1 MDEAHKS
8 KYSVHP
14 RANKMY
20 NDLKDMYWWPG
31 MKKDIALTSSGH
43 DSIWVIADRLTESAH
58 FLPIH
63 EDYKIDRLAKLY
75 LSEIVARHGT
85 DGQSERTI
93 QTLEYMLRACILDFK
108 GSWDVHLPLVKFSYN
123 NSYHSSVRYA
133 PFEALYGRK
142 CRSPILWAEVGE
154 GQLIGPDIIP
164 LEEIQVDTKLNFT
177 EEPVE
182 KPRTGVQETEAEIR
196 SWQDSQ
202 LAGFAVS
209 RISCS
214 LDSQLLVL
222 NGLAASQFQLDSQLS
237 GLTGFVAPSIN
248 RISSFASITGLAVLQ
263 ASLDS
268 QFRTDAIQVDC
279 DVKATNII
287 LQGLPPEVYALV
299 SNHKV
304 AKELWERI

>member
-1 MDEAHKS
+1 
-8 KYSVHP
+8 
-14 RANKMY
+14 
-20 NDLKDMYWWPG
+20 
-31 MKKDIALTSSGH
+31 
-43 DSIWVIADRLTESAH
+43 
-58 FLPIH
+58 
-63 EDYKIDRLAKLY
+63 
-75 LSEIVARHGT
+75 
-85 DGQSERTI
+85 
-93 QTLEYMLRACILDFK
+93 MLRACILDFK

-133 PFEALYGRK
+133 PFKAMYGRK
-142 CRSPILWAEVGE
+142 CHSPILWAEVRE
-154 GQLIGPDIIP
+154 GKLIGP
-164 LEEIQVDTKLNFT
+164 EI
-177 EEPVE
+177 
-182 KPRTGVQETEAEIR
+182 VQETTEKILQIKDRLKVACDRQKSYADKRRKPLEFYVGDCLTL

-209 RISCS
+209 RISSS

-268 QFRTDAIQVDC
+268 QFRTDAIQADC
-279 DVKATNII
+279 DVKAINII
-287 LQGLPPEVYALV
+287 LQGLPLEVYALV

-304 AKELWERI
+304 AKKLWERIQLLH